1 MCYFRAQMTDIR
13 PMTPAESREA
23 LLTLPLTAD
32 QRLLVIRMLQGADD
46 NGFMR
51 GAGKLPRS
59 PTPFDS
65 LIPPPTEPPEGN
77 PRRKRR

>member
-1 MCYFRAQMTDIR
+1 MAPNPNELR

-23 LLTLPLTAD
+23 LLTFPEERRPLLIA
-32 QRLLVIRMLQGADD
+32 MLRGADD

-51 GAGKLPRS
+51 GAGKLPRT

-65 LIPPPTEPPEGN
+65 LIPPPVEQPQSAH
-77 PRRKRR
+77 RRKRR

>member
-1 MCYFRAQMTDIR
+1 MHDTR
-13 PMTPAESREA
+13 PLTPAESREA
-23 LLTLPLTAD
+23 LLTLPLSAD

-65 LIPPPTEPPEGN
+65 LIPPPPVVESTN
-77 PRRKRR
+77 LRKKRR

>member
-1 MCYFRAQMTDIR
+1 MLDAR
-13 PMTPAESREA
+13 PLTPAESREA
-23 LLTLPLTAD
+23 LLTLPLDPT
-32 QRLLVIRMLQGADD
+32 QRVLVIRMLQGADD

-65 LIPPPTEPPEGN
+65 LIPPPAEPPQSN
-77 PRRKRR
+77 PKRKRR